1 MKKFLKSI
9 DMHGK
14 EFVFNIGGESTYRT
28 IMGGILSLFTYIAFI
43 LLTWYYGQDIY
54 NKQDPTLLVHTEYLN
69 DYPIG
74 ISNRTN
80 NFMALGMKVH
90 DIKLNTTY
98 LSMFD
103 ERIVIPRMYFT
114 DISFVDGGSVINNS
128 TSVVMKNCSLFEYD
142 ENIYNINNSFCY
154 NYNDTFGGGEDSTYF
169 KVISQSF
176 SKCNNDSSKVTCL
189 SDSEINATYNRFVLT
204 LTYEK
209 KYVDPKNYT
218 NPIQTSYAGEYIPID
233 FFYLVNSN
241 YNQVANIYYQISEVI
256 TDSGVFFEDL
266 KNETFY
272 EIIDFQSLLETK
284 KLVFGKDT
292 IVSIRARLS
301 KKIVRYE
308 RKYIKIPDLLANVGG
323 LMSLVTPI
331 IEYVFS
337 FYLDNKFILYLYKKM
352 FKLELEEDNI
362 ENIEKNNFKEIE
374 RLEAIPKKFANN
386 NNNKDF
392 ENISN
397 DNSLESNSDSKV
409 NNLSYLQPTNIKKDS
424 GLSYNKHLIKNK
436 EKDIVLNRD
445 IHEMIEH
452 KSKLR
457 KEVVIEYCERSM
469 FIYCCGESKY
479 LENGNN
485 ERSPKDE
492 LIKAA
497 EAYISK
503 KSEIFEVFRTID
515 QLRLLSKIILNANQ
529 CFMIQNRSLQSIIHR
544 NKSSSTFSTIVEE
557 KFESNLARLTEYL
570 RNKDKNNE
578 FNPIDIMLFKYLDK
592 DIKSNIQKEVNLVN
606 LS

>member
-1 MKKFLKSI
+1 
-9 DMHGK
+9 
-14 EFVFNIGGESTYRT
+14 
-28 IMGGILSLFTYIAFI
+28 
-43 LLTWYYGQDIY
+43 
-54 NKQDPTLLVHTEYLN
+54 
-69 DYPIG
+69 
-74 ISNRTN
+74 
-80 NFMALGMKVH
+80 
-90 DIKLNTTY
+90 
-98 LSMFD
+98 
-103 ERIVIPRMYFT
+103 
-114 DISFVDGGSVINNS
+114 
-128 TSVVMKNCSLFEYD
+128 
-142 ENIYNINNSFCY
+142 
-154 NYNDTFGGGEDSTYF
+154 
-169 KVISQSF
+169 
-176 SKCNNDSSKVTCL
+176 
-189 SDSEINATYNRFVLT
+189 
-204 LTYEK
+204 
-209 KYVDPKNYT
+209 
-218 NPIQTSYAGEYIPID
+218 
-233 FFYLVNSN
+233 
-241 YNQVANIYYQISEVI
+241 
-256 TDSGVFFEDL
+256 
-266 KNETFY
+266 
-272 EIIDFQSLLETK
+272 
-284 KLVFGKDT
+284 
-292 IVSIRARLS
+292 
-301 KKIVRYE
+301 
-308 RKYIKIPDLLANVGG
+308 
-323 LMSLVTPI
+323 MSLVTPI

>member
-90 DIKLNTTY
+90 DIKLNTY

>member
-80 NFMALGMKVH
+80 NFMALGMKV

-241 YNQVANIYYQISEVI
+241 YNQVANI
-256 TDSGVFFEDL
+256 T
-266 KNETFY
+266 
-272 EIIDFQSLLETK
+272 
-284 KLVFGKDT
+284 
-292 IVSIRARLS
+292 
-301 KKIVRYE
+301 
-308 RKYIKIPDLLANVGG
+308 
-323 LMSLVTPI
+323 
-331 IEYVFS
+331 
-337 FYLDNKFILYLYKKM
+337 
-352 FKLELEEDNI
+352 
-362 ENIEKNNFKEIE
+362 
-374 RLEAIPKKFANN
+374 
-386 NNNKDF
+386 
-392 ENISN
+392 
-397 DNSLESNSDSKV
+397 
-409 NNLSYLQPTNIKKDS
+409 
-424 GLSYNKHLIKNK
+424 
-436 EKDIVLNRD
+436 
-445 IHEMIEH
+445 
-452 KSKLR
+452 
-457 KEVVIEYCERSM
+457 
-469 FIYCCGESKY
+469 KY
-479 LENGNN
+479 L
-485 ERSPKDE
+485 K
-492 LIKAA
+492 
-497 EAYISK
+497 
-503 KSEIFEVFRTID
+503 
-515 QLRLLSKIILNANQ
+515 LL
-529 CFMIQNRSLQSIIHR
+529 
-544 NKSSSTFSTIVEE
+544 
-557 KFESNLARLTEYL
+557 LTL
-570 RNKDKNNE
+570 GFFLKT
-578 FNPIDIMLFKYLDK
+578 
-592 DIKSNIQKEVNLVN
+592 
-606 LS
+606 